1 VSPGLIFRH
10 GLQASSFRIPAK
22 AGTGMFVELGRGVT
36 MYFARGFLRRIRSQP
51 ETVRLQFK
59 AIRQRLWKAPDRKT
73 GQVLP
78 NAAATAA
85 NHIFTVILIEVL
97 NIP

>member
-1 VSPGLIFRH
+1 MSPGLSFRH

-73 GQVLP
+73 GQVPP
-78 NAAATAA
+78 NAAAAAA
-85 NHIFTVILIEVL
+85 NHIFTVIPIEVL